1 MIVHFISS
9 KSDIKNNYEHLKRIV
24 DTIKSSG
31 HELAREWLDLEYEY
45 ASSGKKHS
53 AIDWRK
59 VNQENLEALSRADVV
74 IAEATIKSFSTGFQV
89 ATAIQQK
96 KPTLILTRD
105 NALEG
110 TFASG
115 LTSDFVN
122 AKNYTPENLNDIIS
136 AFIIQNTIETKDL
149 RFNFFIDRQIYNYL
163 RWASYKTGKNK
174 SEILRDLVLREIE
187 KSDD

>member
-1 MIVHFISS
+1 MIIHFISS
-9 KSDIKNNYEHLKRIV
+9 KSGINDNYEHLKRIV
-24 DTIKSSG
+24 EIIKG
-31 HELAREWLDLEYEY
+31 TGNELARDWLDLEYEY
-45 ASSGKKHS
+45 TRSGKEHS

-59 VNQENLEALSRADVV
+59 VNLENLEALSRADVV
-74 IAEATIKSFSTGFQV
+74 IAEATVKSFSTGFQV

-115 LTSDFVN
+115 LISDFVS
-122 AKNYTPENLNDIIS
+122 AKNYNAENLEDFIS
-136 AFIIQNTIETKDL
+136 TFIRQNTIETKDL

-163 RWASYKTGKNK
+163 RWAAYKTGKNK
-174 SEILRDLVLREIE
+174 SEILRELVLREIE
-187 KSDD
+187 KKND

>member
-1 MIVHFISS
+1 MIIHFISS
-9 KSDIKNNYEHLKRIV
+9 KSGIDDNYDHLRRIVEIIKN
-24 DTIKSSG
+24 SG
-31 HELAREWLDLEYEY
+31 NELARDWVDLEYEY
-45 ASSGKKHS
+45 TRSGKKHS

-59 VNQENLEALSRADVV
+59 VNVENLEALSRADVV
-74 IAEATIKSFSTGFQV
+74 IAEATVKSFSTGFQV

-96 KPTLILTRD
+96 KPTLILTRH

-115 LTSDFVN
+115 LTSDFVS
-122 AKNYTPENLNDIIS
+122 AKNYNADNLEDLITT
-136 AFIIQNTIETKDL
+136 FIRQNTIETKDL

-163 RWASYKTGKNK
+163 RWAAYKTGKNK

-187 KSDD
+187 KTDT